1 MSRRVGRV
9 EFLTYSWN
17 NSKWIVTLVG
27 KKHIPAQSWPLYV
40 WAPHCCISL
49 VVYLT
54 FGFSQNSPDK
64 WNVQSQNQQKN
75 PWLLNKETRM
85 WRWFWHI
92 RHSCGWWICMQQA
105 NLGYCCAYGNIC
117 STAKCWKKPDI
128 VHSGKSPPD
137 STSST
142 KGGPASC
149 RCTPLNITVF
159 ELWNDFKIELLTF
172 LRWLQMSFEPLVRCL
187 DVDNVLRFFTAILLE
202 RRVLLRANK

>member
-1 MSRRVGRV
+1 
-9 EFLTYSWN
+9 
-17 NSKWIVTLVG
+17 
-27 KKHIPAQSWPLYV
+27 
-40 WAPHCCISL
+40 
-49 VVYLT
+49 
-54 FGFSQNSPDK
+54 
-64 WNVQSQNQQKN
+64 
-75 PWLLNKETRM
+75 
-85 WRWFWHI
+85 
-92 RHSCGWWICMQQA
+92 MQQA

-159 ELWNDFKIELLTF
+159 ELWNDSKIELLTF

-202 RRVLLRANK
+202 RRVLLRANKYSVLTMVAEAVCHLIYPIKWQLVTAIPD